1 MNSINTA
8 LLLYV
13 ILMFVATFLFT
24 SSKETSS
31 SFIVADRNLPE
42 NQCAFSIAATWIWAP
57 ALFVASSQAYL
68 KGWQGFA
75 WFFIP
80 NILTLILCGKLSLKI
95 KEKFP
100 SGYTLPEYMGS
111 IYSKRVKRL
120 YNIEMVIL
128 AILSMAV
135 QFVAGGKILSLITGI
150 SFLKMSVLLGV
161 VALGYSMFSG
171 LKASVITDFI
181 QMILMLIVGIITVPL
196 LISKTGGV
204 ESIINGLGGINKDYL
219 TLSLKSW
226 DLFLSFGLTT
236 TIGLLSGPVGDQS
249 FWQRTFAMNKSNI
262 KKAYTKAAIIFA
274 VIPLLMAIIGFSSA
288 GIGFIPN
295 DVGIVNLE
303 YIMAYLSPSFITM
316 FIIMLV
322 SGLSSTLDSNLCA
335 ISSIIAVELKGDIKR
350 NSRIGM
356 VLLTIAGLLIA
367 NVPNMPIVTLFLI
380 YGVLR
385 TSVFA
390 GTVTTIL
397 SNKSIKERNIFYG
410 ILLAMLVGVPL
421 YVIGASYKNMTLSIF
436 ATIFTLITPYIF
448 IKLGGEK
455 KDGKIHFKEKI

>member
-1 MNSINTA
+1 
-8 LLLYV
+8 
-13 ILMFVATFLFT
+13 
-24 SSKETSS
+24 
-31 SFIVADRNLPE
+31 
-42 NQCAFSIAATWIWAP
+42 
-57 ALFVASSQAYL
+57 
-68 KGWQGFA
+68 
-75 WFFIP
+75 
-80 NILTLILCGKLSLKI
+80 
-95 KEKFP
+95 
-100 SGYTLPEYMGS
+100 
-111 IYSKRVKRL
+111 
-120 YNIEMVIL
+120 
-128 AILSMAV
+128 
-135 QFVAGGKILSLITGI
+135 
-150 SFLKMSVLLGV
+150 
-161 VALGYSMFSG
+161 
-171 LKASVITDFI
+171 
-181 QMILMLIVGIITVPL
+181 
-196 LISKTGGV
+196 
-204 ESIINGLGGINKDYL
+204 
-219 TLSLKSW
+219 
-226 DLFLSFGLTT
+226 
-236 TIGLLSGPVGDQS
+236 
-249 FWQRTFAMNKSNI
+249 
-262 KKAYTKAAIIFA
+262 
-274 VIPLLMAIIGFSSA
+274 
-288 GIGFIPN
+288 
-295 DVGIVNLE
+295 
-303 YIMAYLSPSFITM
+303 MAYLSPSFITM

>member
-1 MNSINTA
+1 MNNINLA
-8 LLLYV
+8 LFLYV
-13 ILMFVATFLFT
+13 MIMFLATFIFT

-42 NQCAFSIAATWIWAP
+42 NKCAFSIAATWIWAP
-57 ALFVASSQAYL
+57 ALFVANSQAYL

-95 KEKFP
+95 REKFP
-100 SGYTLPEYMGS
+100 KGYTLPEYMGN

-120 YNIEMVIL
+120 YNIEMIIL

-150 SFLKMSVLLGV
+150 SFLKMSILLGI

-171 LKASVITDFI
+171 IKASVLTDFI
-181 QMILMLIVGIITVPL
+181 QMILMLVVGLITVPL
-196 LISKTGGV
+196 LVTKTGGI

-219 TLSLKSW
+219 TISLKSW
-226 DLFLSFGLTT
+226 DLFLNFGLTT
-236 TIGLLSGPVGDQS
+236 TIGLLSGPIGDQS
-249 FWQRTFAMNKSNI
+249 FWQRTFSMNKNNI
-262 KKAYTKAAIIFA
+262 KKAYIKAAIIFA
-274 VIPLLMAIIGFSSA
+274 IIPLLMAVIGFSAA
-288 GIGFIPN
+288 GIGFIPK
-295 DVGIVNLE
+295 DTGIVNLE
-303 YIMAYLSPSFITM
+303 YIIAYLSPSFITL
-316 FIIMLV
+316 FVIMLV

-356 VLLTIAGLLIA
+356 ILLTIAGLLIA

-397 SNKSIKERNIFYG
+397 SNTPIKESNIFYG
-410 ILLAMLVGVPL
+410 ILLSMLVGVPL
-421 YVIGASYKNMTLSIF
+421 YVIGASQSNMNISIF

-448 IKLGGEK
+448 IKLGGK
-455 KDGKIHFKEKI
+455 KNG